1 MLRVLHH
8 TNIDSRMRQH
18 LHLRCMVDSKHFQ
31 NEKYRQKNQLSS
43 LVSATI
49 EQSSNSVIMKM
60 FNMIRSFRNRGD
72 RQSRILSNV
81 LSGNSY
87 VADKLI

>member
-1 MLRVLHH
+1 MKR
-8 TNIDSRMRQH
+8 H
-18 LHLRCMVDSKHFQ
+18 LHLRHIAHNRRLQNDDSNK
-31 NEKYRQKNQLSS
+31 KYQLKRQLSS
-43 LVSATI
+43 LVSATA

>member
-8 TNIDSRMRQH
+8 TTIDLRMKRH
-18 LHLRCMVDSKHFQ
+18 LHLRHIAHNRRLQNDDSNK
-31 NEKYRQKNQLSS
+31 KYQLKRQLSS
-43 LVSATI
+43 LVSATA

-72 RQSRILSNV
+72 HQTHMLSWIL
-81 LSGNSY
+81 
-87 VADKLI
+87 